1 MLFGTDGVRGIV
13 DKDINPEI
21 AYNIGKG
28 FAMYLKEN
36 KVSGKV
42 LIGCDTRISSDTYMY
57 AVACGVANYNFDVD
71 IVGIIPTPGISY
83 LVLNNKEYIGGVM
96 ITASHNDSTYNGI
109 KIFNSYGEKTS
120 KDVED
125 KIENNIAKEACNC
138 INKGK
143 IRYDE
148 QILTSYIKNLIT
160 TFENRI
166 SKVKIVIDSANGSNY
181 AIAPYV
187 YRTLGAEVIEINCNN
202 DGVNINNNCGA
213 NHIEQLQQTVLK
225 SKADIGIGFDGDGDR
240 LRVVLSDG
248 KVISGDD
255 ILLALALNFKKKNRL
270 NNLLVAG
277 TIMTNGGTENA
288 LRNHGIKLMRSD
300 VGDKNLVMLMKDNG
314 IAIGG
319 ESSGHICIYNYIRS
333 CDALYNSLEFVSCLL
348 EDDVEL
354 LNIINSNFVIPSVTK
369 NVVISDEFR
378 KTFNTNINVDR
389 DIINIKKQYPD
400 SRIIVRPSGTE
411 SVIRIYVEG
420 TDCVVN
426 QEIVEKIEKI
436 LVNYQL

>member
-13 DKDINPEI
+13 DKDLNPRL
-21 AYNIGKG
+21 AYNVGKG
-28 FAMYLKEN
+28 FAMYLTDN
-36 KVSGKV
+36 NLSGKV
-42 LIGCDTRISSDTYMY
+42 LIGCDTRTSSDTYMY
-57 AVACGVANYNFDVD
+57 SVACGLANYGFDVD

-109 KIFNSYGEKTS
+109 KIFNGYGEKTS
-120 KDVED
+120 REVED
-125 KIENNIAKEACNC
+125 KIENNMAKEACNC
-138 INKGK
+138 IYKGK
-143 IRYDE
+143 IKYDE

-166 SKVKIVIDSANGSNY
+166 SKVKIVIDSANGANY

-187 YRTLGAEVIEINCNN
+187 YRTLGAEVVEINCNN

-213 NHIEQLQQTVLK
+213 NHIEQLQQTVLR
-225 SKADIGIGFDGDGDR
+225 SKADIGIAFDGDGDR

-255 ILLALALNFKKKNRL
+255 ILLALALNYKKKNKL

-277 TIMTNGGTENA
+277 TIMTNSGTENT
-288 LRNHGIKLMRSD
+288 LSNHGIKLMRSD

-333 CDALYNSLEFVSCLL
+333 CDALYNSLEFVSCML
-348 EDDVEL
+348 EDNDGL
-354 LNIINSNFVIPSVTK
+354 MKIINSNFVIPSATK
-369 NVVISDEFR
+369 NVVIGDELR

-389 DIINIKKQYPD
+389 DIANIKKRYPN

-420 TDCVVN
+420 TDCIVN
-426 QEIVEKIEKI
+426 NEIIKKIEKI
-436 LVNYQL
+436 LVKNQA

>member
-225 SKADIGIGFDGDGDR
+225 SKADIGIAFDGDGDR